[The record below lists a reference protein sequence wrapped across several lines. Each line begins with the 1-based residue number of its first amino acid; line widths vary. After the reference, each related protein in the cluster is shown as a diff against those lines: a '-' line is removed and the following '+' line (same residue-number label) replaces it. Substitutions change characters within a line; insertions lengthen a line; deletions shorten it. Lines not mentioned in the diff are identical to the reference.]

1 MSRVFWFALG
11 AGSSVYAM
19 VKTRRAAERFTPS
32 GLGDQLGAL
41 GHGARLFRD
50 EVAAGMN
57 ERESQLRERL
67 ALLDPGHPEQNA
79 IPPGRERDST

>member
-1 MSRVFWFALG
+1 MSRVFWFAVG

-19 VKTRRAAERFTPS
+19 VKTRRAAERLTPA

-41 GHGARLFRD
+41 GFGARLLRD
-50 EVAAGMN
+50 EVLVGMG

-67 ALLDPGHPEQNA
+67 AVLDPGHPQQHA
-79 IPPGRERDST
+79 ITRGRERGST

>member
-11 AGSSVYAM
+11 AGSSIYAL
-19 VKTRRAAERFTPS
+19 VKTRRAAERFTPA

-50 EVAAGMN
+50 EVAASMS

-67 ALLDPGHPEQNA
+67 AVLDPGHPDQNA
-79 IPPGRERDST
+79 ITRGRERGST

>member
-19 VKTRRAAERFTPS
+19 VKTHRAAERFTPS

-79 IPPGRERDST
+79 IPPGRERGST